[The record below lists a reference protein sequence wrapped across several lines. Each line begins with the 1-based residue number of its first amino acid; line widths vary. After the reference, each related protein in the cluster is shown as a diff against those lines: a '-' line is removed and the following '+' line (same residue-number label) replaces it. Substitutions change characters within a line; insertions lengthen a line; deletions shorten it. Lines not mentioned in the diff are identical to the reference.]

1 MNADQAAL
9 LRAIFAG
16 TALDDQVVDF
26 ATALGG
32 APQPQGGLLLVGTPA
47 EEPWHFAAH
56 LTDEA
61 RYAGRAELTPTL
73 VRWQVP
79 QGAPAHLAVGLARL
93 EVVRARET
101 LLVVAP
107 DQTPER
113 LLDRLADARKA
124 GALVMAIDAGDTD
137 LQGLAHESLT
147 VPAIGEAPYLDVVQH
162 LVSQAAPNAR
172 SKPSVRSRLGRL
184 LDRVQGAPYSPD

>member
-1 MNADQAAL
+1 MNADEADL

-16 TALDDQVVDF
+16 TLLDDQVVEF
-26 ATALGG
+26 ATALGT
-32 APQPQGGLLLVGTPA
+32 APQPEGGLLLVGTPD

-61 RYAGRAELTPTL
+61 QLTGRTELTPTL
-73 VRWQVP
+73 IRWKVP
-79 QGAPAHLAVGLARL
+79 QGAPPHLAVGLQRL
-93 EVVRARET
+93 EIVAARET
-101 LLVVAP
+101 LLVVSP

-124 GALVMAIDAGDTD
+124 GALIMAIDAGDTD

-147 VPAIGEAPYLDVVQH
+147 VPSATDAPYLDVVQH
-162 LVSQAAPNAR
+162 LISQAAPSAR
-172 SKPSVRSRLGRL
+172 SKPSVRHRLGRL
-184 LDRVQGAPYSPD
+184 LDRLQGAPYSTD